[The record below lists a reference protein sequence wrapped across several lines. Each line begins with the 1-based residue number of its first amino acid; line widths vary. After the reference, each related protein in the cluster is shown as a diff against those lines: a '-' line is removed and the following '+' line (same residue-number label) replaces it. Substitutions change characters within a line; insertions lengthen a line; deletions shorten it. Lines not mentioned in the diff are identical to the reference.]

1 MEAILYKNLS
11 ENNVI
16 GKELQEIER
25 FNLYFKDLV
34 NLNNPSLRLELDIKN
49 KEYLYLY
56 LTEIDKYYFVTRV
69 THVNKNLYDF
79 DCECDVLETYKDEIL
94 NSYATYDIAIK
105 QNDFNSNVSLENE
118 IIRDI
123 DVFKSDVILK
133 NDDKYILSTIVGK

>member
-49 KEYLYLY
+49 TEYLYLY

-69 THVNKNLYDF
+69 TQVNKNLYDF

>member
-16 GKELQEIER
+16 GKELQEIDR

-49 KEYLYLY
+49 KDYLYLY

-69 THVNKNLYDF
+69 THVNNNLYDF

-94 NSYATYDIAIK
+94 NGYATYNIAIK
-105 QNDFNSNVSLENE
+105 QNDYNSNVSLENE

-123 DVFKSDVILK
+123 DVYKSDVILK
-133 NDDKYILSTIVGK
+133 NDDKYILSTIIGK

>member
-16 GKELQEIER
+16 GKALQEIER

-49 KEYLYLY
+49 KDYLYLY

-69 THVNKNLYDF
+69 THVNNNLYDF

-105 QNDFNSNVSLENE
+105 QNDYNSNVSLENE

-123 DVFKSDVILK
+123 DVYKSDVILK
-133 NDDKYILSTIVGK
+133 NDDKYILSTIIGK